1 MNEIELLNL
10 IQKIS
15 LESFDY
21 PFIGQV
27 KINYRFKTTGGRY
40 HLRDHHIEIN
50 AHFLKKEY
58 RQDLVGI
65 IKHELCHYYL
75 HVHHM
80 GYKHQ
85 NSDFKILLRNVG
97 GSRYTPDIGL
107 TRKKKYTYQCTN
119 CQKLYYR
126 VKRINLKK
134 YVCGKCRHKL
144 VLLK

>member
-58 RQDLVGI
+58 RQD
-65 IKHELCHYYL
+65 Y
-75 HVHHM
+75 
-80 GYKHQ
+80 
-85 NSDFKILLRNVG
+85 
-97 GSRYTPDIGL
+97 
-107 TRKKKYTYQCTN
+107 
-119 CQKLYYR
+119 
-126 VKRINLKK
+126 
-134 YVCGKCRHKL
+134 
-144 VLLK
+144 